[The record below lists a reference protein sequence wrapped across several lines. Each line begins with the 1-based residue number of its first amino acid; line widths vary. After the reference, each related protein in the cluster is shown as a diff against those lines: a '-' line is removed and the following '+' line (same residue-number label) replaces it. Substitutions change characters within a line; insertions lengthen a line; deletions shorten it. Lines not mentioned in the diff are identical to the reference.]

1 MKHIVKLLMVT
12 FLLSSVG
19 FVYAQ
24 DKTDMVDKNKDES
37 VKVKS
42 SGFNTTSEKGGKGSN
57 AGRLT
62 DDTKEPV
69 KDAGDETA
77 VEGKKSFFGRLFGG
91 KSAPEGHSS
100 KASAASSRGGSSKGA
115 APGASISDKPTSS
128 GADKKPAPS
137 GEKDDEGQGGEDKDT
152 DRDGGR

>member
-24 DKTDMVDKNKDES
+24 GPVDKTKDET
-37 VKVKS
+37 VKAKS
-42 SGFNTTSEKGGKGSN
+42 GNTKDTKGSS
-57 AGRLT
+57 AGRLK
-62 DDTKEPV
+62 DDTDAPT

-77 VEGKKSFFGRLFGG
+77 VEGKKSFFSRLFGG

-100 KASAASSRGGSSKGA
+100 KAAASSRGGSAK
-115 APGASISDKPTSS
+115 TSAKTA
-128 GADKKPAPS
+128 GDKKDSGSTISNAPVQE
-137 GEKDDEGQGGEDKDT
+137 GDKEKAEKPQG
-152 DRDGGR
+152 DGGD

>member
-24 DKTDMVDKNKDES
+24 GPVDKTKDET

-42 SGFNTTSEKGGKGSN
+42 TVDKSTKGSK
-57 AGRLT
+57 AGRLG
-62 DDTKEPV
+62 DDTDAPI

-100 KASAASSRGGSSKGA
+100 KAAASSRGGSAKTAG
-115 APGASISDKPTSS
+115 
-128 GADKKPAPS
+128 DKKDSGSTISNAPVQE
-137 GEKDDEGQGGEDKDT
+137 GDKEKAEKPQG
-152 DRDGGR
+152 DGGD

>member
-24 DKTDMVDKNKDES
+24 GPVDKTKDET

-42 SGFNTTSEKGGKGSN
+42 TVDKSTKGSK
-57 AGRLT
+57 AGRLG
-62 DDTKEPV
+62 DDTDAPI
-69 KDAGDETA
+69 KDTGDETA
-77 VEGKKSFFGRLFGG
+77 VEGKKSFFGRLFGS

-100 KASAASSRGGSSKGA
+100 KATASSRGGSAKGA
-115 APGASISDKPTSS
+115 APAASMSDKPTSS
-128 GADKKPAPS
+128 GGDKKPAPS
-137 GEKDDEGQGGEDKDT
+137 GEKDDEGQGGEDKEEG
-152 DRDGGR
+152 RDGGR

>member
-19 FVYAQ
+19 LVYAQ
-24 DKTDMVDKNKDES
+24 GPVDKTKDET

-42 SGFNTTSEKGGKGSN
+42 GGNLSNEKGGKGSN
-57 AGRLT
+57 AGRLG
-62 DDTKEPV
+62 DDTDAPT
-69 KDAGDETA
+69 KDSGDETA

-100 KASAASSRGGSSKGA
+100 KAAASSRGGSAKTAGDKNDSGSKISN
-115 APGASISDKPTSS
+115 APVQEGDKEK
-128 GADKKPAPS
+128 AEKP
-137 GEKDDEGQGGEDKDT
+137 QG
-152 DRDGGR
+152 DGGD

>member
-19 FVYAQ
+19 FVYGQAPVE
-24 DKTDMVDKNKDES
+24 KTKDET

-42 SGFNTTSEKGGKGSN
+42 GGNLSNEKGGKGSN

-62 DDTKEPV
+62 DDTKAPV

-100 KASAASSRGGSSKGA
+100 KSSAASSRGGSVKGTA
-115 APGASISDKPTSS
+115 TSMSDKPSS
-128 GADKKPAPS
+128 SSSKSGSDKKPAPS
-137 GEKDDEGQGGEDKDT
+137 DEKEEEGQGGD

>member
-19 FVYAQ
+19 FVYGQAPVE
-24 DKTDMVDKNKDES
+24 KTKDET

-42 SGFNTTSEKGGKGSN
+42 GGNLSNEKGGKGSN

-62 DDTKEPV
+62 DDTKAPV

-115 APGASISDKPTSS
+115 AAGASISDKPTSS

-137 GEKDDEGQGGEDKDT
+137 GEKEEEGQGGEDKDT

>member
-24 DKTDMVDKNKDES
+24 GPVDKTKDET

-42 SGFNTTSEKGGKGSN
+42 TVDKSTKGSK
-57 AGRLT
+57 AGRLG
-62 DDTKEPV
+62 DDTDAPI

-77 VEGKKSFFGRLFGG
+77 VEGKKSFFGRLFGS

-100 KASAASSRGGSSKGA
+100 KATASSRGGSAKTAG
-115 APGASISDKPTSS
+115 
-128 GADKKPAPS
+128 DKKDSGSTISNAPVQE
-137 GEKDDEGQGGEDKDT
+137 GDKEKAEKPQG
-152 DRDGGR
+152 DGGD

>member
-24 DKTDMVDKNKDES
+24 GPVDKTKDET

-42 SGFNTTSEKGGKGSN
+42 TVDKSTKGSK
-57 AGRLT
+57 AGRLG
-62 DDTKEPV
+62 DDTDAPI

-77 VEGKKSFFGRLFGG
+77 VEGKKSFFGRLFGS

-100 KASAASSRGGSSKGA
+100 KAAASSRGGSAKTAG
-115 APGASISDKPTSS
+115 
-128 GADKKPAPS
+128 DKKDSGSTISNAPVQE
-137 GEKDDEGQGGEDKDT
+137 GDKEKAEKPQG
-152 DRDGGR
+152 DGGD

>member
-19 FVYAQ
+19 FVYGQAPVE
-24 DKTDMVDKNKDES
+24 KTKDET

-42 SGFNTTSEKGGKGSN
+42 GGNLSHEKGGKGSN

-62 DDTKEPV
+62 DDTKAPV

-100 KASAASSRGGSSKGA
+100 KASASSRGGSAKGA
-115 APGASISDKPTSS
+115 AASMSDKPTSS

-137 GEKDDEGQGGEDKDT
+137 DEKEEEGQGGEDKD
-152 DRDGGR
+152 RDGGR

>member
-19 FVYAQ
+19 FVYGQAPVE
-24 DKTDMVDKNKDES
+24 KTKDET

-42 SGFNTTSEKGGKGSN
+42 GGNLSNEKGGKGSN

-62 DDTKEPV
+62 DDTKAPV

-77 VEGKKSFFGRLFGG
+77 VESKKSFFGRLFGG

-100 KASAASSRGGSSKGA
+100 KASAASSRGGSAKGA
-115 APGASISDKPTSS
+115 APGASMSDKPTSS

-137 GEKDDEGQGGEDKDT
+137 GEKEEEGQGGEDKD
-152 DRDGGR
+152 RDGGR

>member
-19 FVYAQ
+19 FVYGQAPVE
-24 DKTDMVDKNKDES
+24 KTKDETE
-37 VKVKS
+37 KVKS
-42 SGFNTTSEKGGKGSN
+42 SGFNSEKGHKGSK

-62 DDTKEPV
+62 DDTKAPV

-115 APGASISDKPTSS
+115 AAGASISDKPTSS
-128 GADKKPAPS
+128 GGDKKPAPS
-137 GEKDDEGQGGEDKDT
+137 GEKEEEGQGGEDKD
-152 DRDGGR
+152 RDGGR

>member
-19 FVYAQ
+19 FVYGQAPVE
-24 DKTDMVDKNKDES
+24 KTKDET

-42 SGFNTTSEKGGKGSN
+42 GGNLSNEKGGKGSN
-57 AGRLT
+57 AGRLK
-62 DDTKEPV
+62 DDTDAPV

-115 APGASISDKPTSS
+115 APAAGLSDKPTSS
-128 GADKKPAPS
+128 GANKGAGKKPAPS
-137 GEKDDEGQGGEDKDT
+137 DEKKVDDEGEE
-152 DRDGGR
+152 RDGDR

>member
-19 FVYAQ
+19 LVYAQ
-24 DKTDMVDKNKDES
+24 GPVDKTKDET

-42 SGFNTTSEKGGKGSN
+42 GGNLSNEKGGKGSN
-57 AGRLT
+57 AGRLG
-62 DDTKEPV
+62 DDTDAPT
-69 KDAGDETA
+69 KDSGDETA

-100 KASAASSRGGSSKGA
+100 KATASSRGGSAKGA
-115 APGASISDKPTSS
+115 APAASMSDKPTSS
-128 GADKKPAPS
+128 GGDKKPAPS
-137 GEKDDEGQGGEDKDT
+137 GEKDDEGQGEEDKEEG
-152 DRDGGR
+152 RDGGR

>member
-19 FVYAQ
+19 FVYGQAPVE
-24 DKTDMVDKNKDES
+24 KTKDET

-42 SGFNTTSEKGGKGSN
+42 GGNISHEKGGKGSN

-62 DDTKEPV
+62 DDTKAPV

-100 KASAASSRGGSSKGA
+100 KASAASSRGGSAKGA
-115 APGASISDKPTSS
+115 AASMSDKPTSS

-137 GEKDDEGQGGEDKDT
+137 GEKEEEGQGGEDKD
-152 DRDGGR
+152 RDGGR

>member
-19 FVYAQ
+19 LVYAQ
-24 DKTDMVDKNKDES
+24 GPVDKTKDET
-37 VKVKS
+37 VKAKTV
-42 SGFNTTSEKGGKGSN
+42 NTKDTKGST

-62 DDTKEPV
+62 DDTKAPV

-100 KASAASSRGGSSKGA
+100 KASAASRGGSAKT
-115 APGASISDKPTSS
+115 KS
-128 GADKKPAPS
+128 GDKKQSASTISSEAPA
-137 GEKDDEGQGGEDKDT
+137 KDKEQEVKPQG
-152 DRDGGR
+152 DGGDDGN